1 MIKKYW
7 IHGLVIIA
15 IIFIILL
22 FVDFNAWNN
31 FLKKEKGSKDYDNT
45 DSVNNWVN
53 TVISGTNNGAQE
65 NEPLFVYPRGGKEVA
80 VLDKVTRKQL
90 FKTKYMIGKFLRK
103 TEDGKYYEVLW
114 DEGFAPGLVYGSSV
128 YVTKKK

>member
-7 IHGLVIIA
+7 LHIVLVIVV
-15 IIFIILL
+15 IFLILL
-22 FVDFNAWNN
+22 FVDFSAWNN
-31 FLKKEKGSKDYDNT
+31 FLKKEKNSQESQNS

-53 TVISGTNNGAQE
+53 TIVSSGPPPE
-65 NEPLFVYPRGGKEVA
+65 ESLFVYPRAGNEVA
-80 VLDKVTRKQL
+80 VLDKTTRKQI
-90 FKTKYMIGKFLRK
+90 FKTKYMVGKFLRK

-114 DEGFAPGLVYGSSV
+114 DEAFPAALVYGASV